1 MRRKAEAF
9 LGFENYTDRGMPKIV
24 RQHYDQYRRLGQVLD
39 RHPEVLEAAAA
50 DLAALS
56 APGNKGREGDFTAEN
71 LLRALIVMSRQG
83 LTFRETILQIAGNGF
98 LQDFVRLRKKPVMD
112 FSTLDKAFLAIR
124 PETWKS
130 LNDALG
136 IDAAKEKKIDPDVIR
151 VDTTVIESNV
161 HYPTDSSLLWD
172 VWRTAERL
180 LEQAREIAPELV
192 APHRFHGKKVKKM
205 FIFTTRYAAS
215 KDKKRRKEVQR
226 QMRTLLRRT
235 HWIVEIAAEFCE
247 KAQKSLDFV
256 LASIER
262 ELADY
267 LPAMR
272 TILDTARRAQLE
284 GERVPAADRVFSLFE
299 PHTELIKRGRRG
311 KPVEFGHKF
320 LLCQTAEKF
329 ITDYEVLETQTA
341 DCNLTET
348 AVERHKELFGK
359 PPKVMSADK
368 GFRPDAATFE
378 DLEEEVETLAIPHR
392 LRDFADKM
400 MVMWQAFRAGIEGTI
415 SRLKR
420 AFRLSRCFFKGFK
433 GFARGVGLQVFTH
446 NLTILADLDG
456 G

>member
-1 MRRKAEAF
+1 MRRKAEPF
-9 LGFENYTDRGMPKIV
+9 LGFADSDAGMPKVV
-24 RQHYDQYRRLGQVLD
+24 REHRDKYRRLSQALD
-39 RHPEVLEAAAA
+39 RRPELLDAVAA
-50 DLAALS
+50 DLATLS
-56 APGNKGREGDFTAEN
+56 APGNKGRKGDYTAEN
-71 LLRALIVMSRQG
+71 LLRALLVMAVEG
-83 LTFRETILQIAGNGF
+83 LPFRETVIQIAGNPF
-98 LQDFVRLRKKPVMD
+98 LQDFVRLLKKPVMD

-124 PETWKS
+124 QETWKS
-130 LNDALG
+130 LNDVLG
-136 IDAAKEKKIDPDVIR
+136 IDAVKAKQIDPDVIR
-151 VDTTVIESNV
+151 VDTTVIESNI

-172 VWRTAERL
+172 VWRTAARL

-192 APHRFHGKKVKKM
+192 PHRFHGKKAKKM
-205 FIFTTRYAAS
+205 FLFTTRYAAS
-215 KDKKRRKEVQR
+215 KDQKRRKEVKR

-235 HWIVEIAAEFCE
+235 HWIVEIAADFCE
-247 KAQKSLDFV
+247 KAKKSLDFV
-256 LASIER
+256 LSAIER

-284 GERVPAADRVFSLFE
+284 DERVPASDRVFSLFE
-299 PHTELIKRGRRG
+299 PHAELIKRGRRE

-368 GFRPDAATFE
+368 GFRPDAAIFE

-392 LRDFADKM
+392 LRDFADKAL
-400 MVMWQAFRAGIEGTI
+400 VMWQAFRAGIEGTI

-433 GFARGVGLQVFTH
+433 GFACGVGLQVFAH
-446 NLTILADLDG
+446 NLMLLAESDG
-456 G
+456 T

>member
-9 LGFENYTDRGMPKIV
+9 LGFADSDRGMPKV
-24 RQHYDQYRRLGQVLD
+24 ARDHRDKYRRLSQALD
-39 RHPEVLEAAAA
+39 RRPEVLDAVAA
-50 DLAALS
+50 DLAVLS
-56 APGNKGREGDFTAEN
+56 APGNKGRKGDYTAEN
-71 LLRALIVMSRQG
+71 LLRALLVMAVEG
-83 LTFRETILQIAGNGF
+83 LPFRETVIQIAGNPF
-98 LQDFVRLRKKPVMD
+98 LQDFVRLLKKPVMD

-124 PETWKS
+124 PETWKC

-136 IDAAKEKKIDPDVIR
+136 IDAAKAKKIDPDAIR
-151 VDTTVIESNV
+151 VDTTVIESNI

-172 VWRTAERL
+172 VWRTAARL
-180 LEQAREIAPELV
+180 MKQAREIAPKLV
-192 APHRFHGKKVKKM
+192 PHRFHGKKVKKM

-215 KDKKRRKEVQR
+215 KDQKRRKEVQR
-226 QMRTLLRRT
+226 QMRTLLKRT

-247 KAQKSLDFV
+247 KAKKSLDFV
-256 LASIER
+256 LSAIER

-284 GERVPAADRVFSLFE
+284 GERVPASDRVFSLFE
-299 PHTELIKRGRRG
+299 PHAELIKRGRRE

-359 PPKVMSADK
+359 PPKVVAGDK

-392 LRDFADKM
+392 LRDFADKV

-433 GFARGVGLQVFTH
+433 GFACGVGLQVFAH
-446 NLTILADLDG
+446 NLMLLAELDG

>member
-1 MRRKAEAF
+1 MRRKAEAV
-9 LGFENYTDRGMPKIV
+9 LGFERSDRGMPKIV
-24 RQHYDQYRRLGQVLD
+24 RQHHGEYWRISQVLD

-50 DLAALS
+50 DLTVLS
-56 APGNKGREGDFTAEN
+56 APGNKGREADFTAEN

-83 LTFRETILQIAGNGF
+83 LPFRETVLLIADNGF

-112 FSTLDKAFLAIR
+112 FTLLDKAFLAIR

-136 IDAAKEKKIDPDVIR
+136 IDAAKAEQIDPDVIR

-161 HYPTDSSLLWD
+161 HYPTDSSLSWD

-180 LEQAREIAPELV
+180 LEEAREIAPEWV
-192 APHRFHGKKVKKM
+192 PHRFHGKKVKKL

-215 KDKKRRKEVQR
+215 KDKKRRREVKR
-226 QMRTLLRRT
+226 QMRELLRRT
-235 HWIVEIAAEFCE
+235 NWIVEIAAAFCD
-247 KAQKSLDFV
+247 KAKKSLDFV
-256 LASIER
+256 LSAIVG
-262 ELADY
+262 ELADC
-267 LPAMR
+267 LPVMR
-272 TILDTARRAQLE
+272 TILDAARRAQLE
-284 GERVPAADRVFSLFE
+284 GEKVPAAERAFSLFE
-299 PHTELIKRGRRG
+299 PHTELIKRGKRE

-341 DCNLTET
+341 DCHLTET
-348 AVERHKELFGK
+348 VVERHKELFGK
-359 PPKVMSADK
+359 PPKVLSGDK
-368 GFRPDAATFE
+368 GFRPDEATFE

-392 LRDFADKM
+392 LRDFADKA
-400 MVMWQAFRAGIEGTI
+400 MVLWQAFRAGIEGTI
-415 SRLKR
+415 SCLKR

-433 GFARGVGLQVFTH
+433 GFARSVGLQVFTH
-446 NLTILADLDG
+446 NLMILADLDG

>member
-1 MRRKAEAF
+1 MRQKAEAV
-9 LGFENYTDRGMPKIV
+9 LGFENSDRGLPKV
-24 RQHYDQYRRLGQVLD
+24 AREHRDKYRRLSQALD
-39 RHPEVLEAAAA
+39 RRPEVLVAVAA
-50 DLAALS
+50 DLAKLS
-56 APGNKGREGDFTAEN
+56 APGNKGRKGDFTAEN
-71 LLRALIVMSRQG
+71 LLRALIVMSVEG
-83 LTFRETILQIAGNGF
+83 LPFRETIIQIAGNPF
-98 LQDFVRLRKKPVMD
+98 LQDFVRLLKKPAMD

-124 PETWKS
+124 PETWKC

-136 IDAAKEKKIDPDVIR
+136 ITAAKEEKINPEVIR
-151 VDTTVIESNV
+151 VDTTVIESNI
-161 HYPTDSSLLWD
+161 HYPTDSSLVWD

-192 APHRFHGKKVKKM
+192 PHRFHGRKVKKLYI
-205 FIFTTRYAAS
+205 FITRYAPS
-215 KDKKRRKEVQR
+215 KNKKRRKEVKR
-226 QMRTLLRRT
+226 QMRTLLRRA
-235 HWIVEIAAEFCE
+235 HWIVEIAAIVCG
-247 KAQKSLDFV
+247 KAGKSLDFV
-256 LASIER
+256 LASIVQ

-267 LPAMR
+267 LPSMR
-272 TILDTARRAQLE
+272 TILETARRAQLE
-284 GERVPAADRVFSLFE
+284 GEKVPAVERVFSLFE
-299 PHTELIKRGRRG
+299 AHTELIKRGRRE

-359 PPKVMSADK
+359 PPKVLSGDK

-392 LRDFADKM
+392 LRDFAEKA
-400 MVMWQAFRAGIEGTI
+400 MVIWQKFRAGIEGTI

-433 GFARGVGLQVFTH
+433 GFASGVGLQVFTH
-446 NLTILADLDG
+446 NLMLLADLDES
-456 G
+456 

>member
-9 LGFENYTDRGMPKIV
+9 LGFADSDRGMPKV
-24 RQHYDQYRRLGQVLD
+24 ARDHRDKYRRLSQALD
-39 RHPEVLEAAAA
+39 RRPEVLDAVAA
-50 DLAALS
+50 DLATLS
-56 APGNKGREGDFTAEN
+56 APGNKGRKGDYTAEN
-71 LLRALIVMSRQG
+71 LLRALLVMAVEG
-83 LTFRETILQIAGNGF
+83 LPFRETVIQIAGNPF
-98 LQDFVRLRKKPVMD
+98 LQDFVRLLKKPVMD

-124 PETWKS
+124 PETWKC

-136 IDAAKEKKIDPDVIR
+136 IDAAKAKKIDPDVIR
-151 VDTTVIESNV
+151 VDSTVIESNV
-161 HYPTDSSLLWD
+161 HYPTDSSLVWD

-180 LEQAREIAPELV
+180 LEQAREMEPERV
-192 APHRFHGKKVKKM
+192 PHRFHGKKVKKM

-235 HWIVEIAAEFCE
+235 HGIVEIAAEFCE
-247 KAQKSLDFV
+247 KAKQSLDFV
-256 LASIER
+256 LSAIVR
-262 ELADY
+262 ELTDY

-284 GERVPAADRVFSLFE
+284 GEKVPASDRVFSLFE
-299 PHTELIKRGRRG
+299 PHTELIQRGKRE

-348 AVERHKELFGK
+348 MVERHKELFGK
-359 PPKVMSADK
+359 PPKVMAGDK
-368 GFRPDAATFE
+368 GFRPEAATFE

-392 LRDFADKM
+392 LRDFADKV

-433 GFARGVGLQVFTH
+433 GFARGVGLQVFAH
-446 NLTILADLDG
+446 NLMLLAELDG

>member
-1 MRRKAEAF
+1 MRRKAEAV
-9 LGFENYTDRGMPKIV
+9 LEFENLDRGMPKIV
-24 RQHYDQYRRLGQVLD
+24 RRHYDKYRRISQVLD
-39 RHPEVLEAAAA
+39 KHPEVLAAVAA
-50 DLAALS
+50 DLATLS
-56 APGNKGREGDFTAEN
+56 APGNKGREADFTAEN
-71 LLRALIVMSRQG
+71 LLRALLVMSRQG

-112 FSTLDKAFLAIR
+112 FTLLDKAFLAIR

-136 IDAAKEKKIDPDVIR
+136 IDAAKAKQIEPEVIR
-151 VDTTVIESNV
+151 VDTTVIESNI
-161 HYPTDSSLLWD
+161 HYPTDSSLSWD

-180 LEQAREIAPELV
+180 LEEAREIAPERV
-192 APHRFHGKKVKKM
+192 PHRFHGKKVKKL
-205 FIFTTRYAAS
+205 FIFITRYAAS
-215 KDKKRRKEVQR
+215 KDPKRRREVKR
-226 QMRTLLRRT
+226 QMRTLIRRA
-235 HWIVEIAAEFCE
+235 HWIVEIAAAFCE
-247 KAQKSLDFV
+247 KTKKSLDFV
-256 LASIER
+256 LSAIAG

-267 LPAMR
+267 LPTMR

-284 GERVPAADRVFSLFE
+284 DERVPASDRVFSLFE
-299 PHTELIKRGRRG
+299 PHTELIQRGRRG

-329 ITDYEVLETQTA
+329 ITDYEVLEKQTA

-359 PPKVMSADK
+359 PPKVMAGDK

-392 LRDFADKM
+392 LRDFADKAL
-400 MVMWQAFRAGIEGTI
+400 VLWQAFRAGIEGTI
-415 SRLKR
+415 SCLKR

-446 NLTILADLDG
+446 NLMILADLDG